1 MNNLLRAIT
10 GLLVIIAAVN
20 WGLVGLFNMN
30 LVHSLFGTVP
40 MVEKAVYIIIGA
52 AGLIF
57 AALEFNEHSTNDRRI
72 DRRNETTR

>member
-1 MNNLLRAIT
+1 MKNLLRAIT
-10 GLLVIIAAVN
+10 GLLVIIGAVN

-40 MVEKAVYIIIGA
+40 MIEKCVYIAVGA

-57 AALEFNEHSTNDRRI
+57 AALEYTEHSK
-72 DRRNETTR
+72 